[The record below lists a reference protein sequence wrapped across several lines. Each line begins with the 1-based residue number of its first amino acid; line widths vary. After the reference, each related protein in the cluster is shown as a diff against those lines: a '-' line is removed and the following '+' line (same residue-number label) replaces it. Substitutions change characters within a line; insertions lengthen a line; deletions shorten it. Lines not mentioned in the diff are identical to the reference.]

1 MPVRSAT
8 LWRGH
13 RADGRR
19 WHRWAAWTR
28 PIRTPDRSALIPC
41 SSKTRTRSSASTRR
55 TRSRVSPR
63 TRTRPG
69 RAVDVS
75 CGCLLRKSEPSTS
88 GTDARAA
95 CPGDGPVANLA
106 KNVWPSV
113 PPSKPPGKFSLANFQ
128 RKREIFFFF
137 YKAILY
143 PNLRKRNRTSLLIID
158 NKLL

>member
-41 SSKTRTRSSASTRR
+41 SSRTRTRSSASTRR

-69 RAVDVS
+69 QAVDVS
-75 CGCLLRKSEPSTS
+75 CGCLLRKSGPSTS
-88 GTDARAA
+88 GMDARAA
-95 CPGDGPVANLA
+95 YPGDGPVANPA

-113 PPSKPPGKFSLANFQ
+113 PPSKPPGKFSLADFQ
-128 RKREIFFFF
+128 TKREITFFLQSH
-137 YKAILY
+137 AISKFTQKKS
-143 PNLRKRNRTSLLIID
+143 NFAID
-158 NKLL
+158 NW